1 MKKAASSTKYFK
13 RSRSSMAP
21 IYTGRTTAMLHAR
34 GQCSFRDCPE
44 FADHTHHITYHPE
57 VTKPLCRPHH
67 EEITILNGQ
76 QARKVRHELS
86 NKHRWW
92 IWYQWLEGKLKVR
105 RTKKA
110 LGYIE
115 EWDRPTTLQSDSRF
129 SLDDAAERP
138 RIEQAD
144 NSVKLHTLAKTQP
157 NRRKKTRAAK
167 SRSSRVVRKAK
178 VLKRLEH
185 KKQKKK
191 KTKSQKS
198 SR

>member
-1 MKKAASSTKYFK
+1 MKKGASFTRYFK
-13 RSRSSMAP
+13 RSRSSMSP

-92 IWYQWLEGKLKVR
+92 IWYQWLEGKLRVR

-110 LGYIE
+110 LEYIG
-115 EWDRPTTLQSDSRF
+115 EWDRRTTLQSDSRF
-129 SLDDAAERP
+129 ATPDPAGQLRT
-138 RIEQAD
+138 EQAEIP
-144 NSVKLHTLAKTQP
+144 VEPHTPKKKKR
-157 NRRKKTRAAK
+157 RRKKKTEASK
-167 SRSSRVVRKAK
+167 SRRLRVAPT
-178 VLKRLEH
+178 
-185 KKQKKK
+185 KKK
-191 KTKSQKS
+191 RSQRV